1 MKKNLKLSFLNPPH
15 ADWSLSNTLTY
26 ISCKSY
32 YKENGKYNN
41 NIDWLDP
48 LYKWNKYQSIEE
60 VIHLLEDADIIMFSS
75 YVWNYDII
83 DQISKEI
90 KKRTPNKITLLGG
103 PHIGD
108 IKTRP
113 FYDFICKATK
123 PGEVFL
129 KDFLDSYIDNEGKPK
144 LNDISWAIGS
154 NKSDV
159 YKLDLKKSVYRDNF
173 DHLKELFTY
182 ADENQLEKFIALE
195 TTRGC
200 PYSCVYCEWGGGIG
214 TKVYKKPTDIIFQD
228 IDAIIELGLNSAYL
242 TDANFG
248 IFFERDIEIYR
259 YAYKK
264 GLRLTDVSTFKSKD
278 LNKRI
283 ELIDAWFEIVGNDAG
298 FQRDRNG
305 ISLSKIPN
313 VAIQSISDEAMRI
326 AKRSDLT
333 FSDKIKLSEY
343 IRDKCSQKK
352 YPYPNIEMI
361 LSMPGS
367 TKEDFYREAVI
378 FWNFNSRNER
388 YDYMVLPDSEINNK
402 IYQELYSI
410 KTVEVI
416 EDLVDEEGP
425 SDTTQFYKNKK
436 ITFKTII
443 SCHSFTE
450 EDYKEMWFMNITT
463 SYLLYKIYPTF
474 QHAITPPEFLKMCY
488 NIIINIEDF
497 KPIKKYI
504 DDLFDTNT
512 PPKSIRKINGRS
524 KKEVVD
530 NFLESNKMLLISELT
545 VRI

>member
-352 YPYPNIEMI
+352 I
-361 LSMPGS
+361 LIQ
-367 TKEDFYREAVI
+367 T
-378 FWNFNSRNER
+378 
-388 YDYMVLPDSEINNK
+388 
-402 IYQELYSI
+402 
-410 KTVEVI
+410 
-416 EDLVDEEGP
+416 
-425 SDTTQFYKNKK
+425 
-436 ITFKTII
+436 
-443 SCHSFTE
+443 
-450 EDYKEMWFMNITT
+450 
-463 SYLLYKIYPTF
+463 
-474 QHAITPPEFLKMCY
+474 
-488 NIIINIEDF
+488 
-497 KPIKKYI
+497 
-504 DDLFDTNT
+504 
-512 PPKSIRKINGRS
+512 
-524 KKEVVD
+524 
-530 NFLESNKMLLISELT
+530 
-545 VRI
+545 